1 MTWTRNRNNQQVTEE
16 LINTSKKCSVLDIAM
31 TEHRVDILHYL
42 VNETNI
48 SLEGI
53 RDVQTSIAA
62 LNAVL
67 KSVPYKKASHNTLY
81 ASTSGRTQHHN
92 GRFKNIA
99 AQKNNDNI
107 CEESRNV
114 CISKNM
120 DTATKKLAR
129 FDICDLYNKDNNE
142 LLVPVIYLNED

>member
-1 MTWTRNRNNQQVTEE
+1 M
-16 LINTSKKCSVLDIAM
+16 IK
-31 TEHRVDILHYL
+31 
-42 VNETNI
+42 NI

-67 KSVPYKKASHNTLY
+67 KSVPYKKASHNNLY
-81 ASTSGRTQHHN
+81 ASTSERTQHHN
-92 GRFKNIA
+92 VPFTNIA
-99 AQKNNDNI
+99 AQNNNDNI
-107 CEESRNV
+107 CEESRNG

-120 DTATKKLAR
+120 DTATTKLAL
-129 FDICDLYNKDNNE
+129 FDMCDLYNKDNDE